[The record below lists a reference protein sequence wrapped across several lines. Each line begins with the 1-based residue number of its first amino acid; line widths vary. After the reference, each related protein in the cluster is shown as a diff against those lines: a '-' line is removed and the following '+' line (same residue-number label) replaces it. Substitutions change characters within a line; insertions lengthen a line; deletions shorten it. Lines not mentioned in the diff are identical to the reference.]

1 MANLNFPYSSA
12 KVRTVEEI
20 RFGVFSPQESERLSV
35 IDIVYPEALYVDFGK
50 FLAKNSSLT
59 FH

>member
-35 IDIVYPEALYVDFGK
+35 MDIVYPETMYVE
-50 FLAKNSSLT
+50 S
-59 FH
+59 

>member
-1 MANLNFPYSSA
+1 MASLNFPYSSA

-35 IDIVYPEALYVDFGK
+35 MDIVYPETMYVEYRII
-50 FLAKNSSLT
+50 SSTHL
-59 FH
+59 